1 MDARSSREPRT
12 GRGRSEGASGLP
24 LMAETGGLSAVRGLG
39 GDARKTEGV
48 ATFHPRASDRWPA
61 DRQAPGARRIRPPP
75 PCPAPAGHRSGVP
88 SRPSIVNATPLGAV
102 IDPQGRLKGLPSQL
116 CLARLPRQNTKV
128 DIGAEPIFGPK
139 TQVDSEVVAGLRQA
153 PLEQKGSCQIIML
166 TRTVDRYQQ
175 SSLPRRNLLSGVIQA
190 AIHRKH
196 RQSRKIIQ
204 QQAMEKHIASTSLSQ
219 DQPLITNIKK
229 SDEIQGR
236 ARATGQ
242 EKSQG

>member
-1 MDARSSREPRT
+1 
-12 GRGRSEGASGLP
+12 
-24 LMAETGGLSAVRGLG
+24 
-39 GDARKTEGV
+39 
-48 ATFHPRASDRWPA
+48 
-61 DRQAPGARRIRPPP
+61 
-75 PCPAPAGHRSGVP
+75 
-88 SRPSIVNATPLGAV
+88 
-102 IDPQGRLKGLPSQL
+102 
-116 CLARLPRQNTKV
+116 
-128 DIGAEPIFGPK
+128 
-139 TQVDSEVVAGLRQA
+139 
-153 PLEQKGSCQIIML
+153 ML